1 MGRPVNVPLHCESFR
16 HSSHPQSLHQSHHFP
31 SSHWF
36 VNVWLKASWS
46 LSSSLELKPLRN
58 HFQLQAEPVPQ
69 PLASRTRRLF
79 LAIIELVNRNLTL
92 LGEFSRPHLISQ
104 FQTANM
110 RDTQNLHKYCCK
122 TKKKVINVGESLKLF
137 QLSKIFKL
145 FHQYSVT
152 FCLIQVQQ
160 FT

>member
-1 MGRPVNVPLHCESFR
+1 MESPVNTPLPHESFR
-16 HSSHPQSLHQSHHFP
+16 HSSHPQTLHQPHNFP
-31 SSHWF
+31 PSHWF

-46 LSSSLELKPLRN
+46 LSSSPELKPLRN
-58 HFQLQAEPVPQ
+58 HIQLQAQ
-69 PLASRTRRLF
+69 PLASRTQRLF

-104 FQTANM
+104 FQRANM
-110 RDTQNLHKYCCK
+110 SDTQNLHKYCCK
-122 TKKKVINVGESLKLF
+122 TKKRVINVVESLKPF

-145 FHQYSVT
+145 FHQYSVI
-152 FCLIQVQQ
+152 FCLIQVKQ